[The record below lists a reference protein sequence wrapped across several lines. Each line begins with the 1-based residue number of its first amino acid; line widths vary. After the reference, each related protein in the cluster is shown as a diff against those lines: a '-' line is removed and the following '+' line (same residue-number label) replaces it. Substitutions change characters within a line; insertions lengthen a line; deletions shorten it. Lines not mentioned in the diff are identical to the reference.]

1 MLENGFVKLYRSI
14 LKWEWYDDANT
25 FRLFVHLLLS
35 ASIEE
40 SRWHGD
46 VIKRGELVVSYR
58 SLSKQLKISE
68 QSVRTALSHL
78 KSTGEVTT
86 RKMSK
91 YTVVTVSNYE
101 KFQQVTG
108 KSTRNQQGTNNLPT
122 GYQQQYKKVKEDI
135 RNKESACA
143 REPSPSGES
152 IEEIQRRMRE

>member
-1 MLENGFVKLYRSI
+1 MLENGFVKLHRSI

-46 VIKRGELVVSYR
+46 VIKRGELVVSYP
-58 SLSKQLKISE
+58 SLAKQLKISE
-68 QSVRTALSHL
+68 KSVRTALAHL
-78 KSTGEVTT
+78 KQTGEVAV
-86 RKMSK
+86 RKTPK

-101 KFQQVTG
+101 KFQQAAG
-108 KSTRNQQGTNNLPT
+108 KTAGKGQAMGSLRAGNG
-122 GYQQQYKKVKEDI
+122 QQYKKVKEDI
-135 RNKESACA
+135 RNKEGACA

-152 IEEIQRRMRE
+152 IEELQRRMRE